1 MSKKPKKTAAGPRD
15 PYWRARRALGAK
27 RAPNARAYDRDRA
40 KAADRAD
47 PEDPPEDPEEDPP

>member
-1 MSKKPKKTAAGPRD
+1 MSKKPKKTPRGPRD
-15 PYWRARRALGAK
+15 PYWRARRALGAR

-47 PEDPPEDPEEDPP
+47 PEDPDEDAP

>member
-47 PEDPPEDPEEDPP
+47 PEDPEEDPP